1 MVRSVFRGFCYQFK
15 RNYPA
20 ARADLENAV
29 RLGPE
34 ASYPYLSLIIL
45 DLREGQLKEA
55 KLSLAV
61 VQQQFKDPDLA
72 TRQMRAFFAA
82 EGKQNLF
89 SLMTSS
95 AGNLALGN
103 FPSVE
108 KYTQSALELL
118 AQAGNANASPEA
130 MAQAGGMI
138 ADLNVQRGLAQCNSR
153 KYADAE
159 QSYSDRIA
167 ADPSFTLL
175 YLLRAEVRLR
185 QGNQPGAA
193 EDMAAAQQNAPSPY
207 FADVLRDAQAGQF
220 GCEAMLSP

>member
-1 MVRSVFRGFCYQFK
+1 MVRSVFRGFCYQLK

-82 EGKQNLF
+82 EGEQNLF

-193 EDMAAAQQNAPSPY
+193 EDMAAAQ
-207 FADVLRDAQAGQF
+207 
-220 GCEAMLSP
+220 